1 MLYIIETAGLY
12 NSILGA
18 TYNAEVFGG
27 AGTVSA
33 AILSGADNI
42 ERLSGL
48 LVIAGAYYCVGLYGK
63 VIGKEHR
70 GIDAGVDWKALE
82 SKVGSDKKED

>member
-48 LVIAGAYYCVGLYGK
+48 LE
-63 VIGKEHR
+63 IGRAH
-70 GIDAGVDWKALE
+70 V
-82 SKVGSDKKED
+82 